1 LIGYYQIF
9 ERGSG
14 IMTHTIFGKQGSM
27 GLYCFLYDKT
37 KCTQYTP
44 IIEEDN
50 ETQVKLLYDKTKD
63 VQ

>member
-9 ERGSG
+9 EGSD
-14 IMTHTIFGKQGSM
+14 IMTHTISGKQESM
-27 GLYCFLYDKT
+27 SLYCFLYDKT
-37 KCTQYTP
+37 KCAQYTP

-50 ETQVKLLYDKTKD
+50 EARVKLLYDKTKD